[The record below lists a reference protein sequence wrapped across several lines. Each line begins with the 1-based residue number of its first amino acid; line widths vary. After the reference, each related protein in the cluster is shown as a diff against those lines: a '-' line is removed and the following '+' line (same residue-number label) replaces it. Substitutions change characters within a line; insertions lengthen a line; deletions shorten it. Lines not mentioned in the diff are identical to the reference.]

1 MNNKTDVSDKTIV
14 IFNAAPCCVDK
25 DTEYL
30 TKTGWKKISEYSEGD
45 EIAVCDI
52 NGNTIFEKPLEYI
65 REPFDGDFLVFK
77 RPTFEMKLTANHKV
91 IYVDD
96 YGNRKTTE
104 WVNLF
109 TKVEQNSYGLGKFI
123 PKTFNL
129 TENIPNPSLDLLFL
143 KVAIMA
149 DSSLLKN
156 GVQFNLKKLRKIE
169 RLRYLLDRLGV
180 EYKEYV
186 FPSMEGY
193 VRFVVKTDM
202 DKSTDWS
209 WINFNLETKQLLLS
223 EFLFWDGDGIE
234 RFFSGKKEEVDFV
247 QTLAASCDKD
257 SSIISDI
264 REGRNTTYSLHIA
277 KRNMQT
283 MTRRPYNKPTKTEKS
298 EDGFCYCFTTS
309 TGFWVARK
317 SDSIFL
323 TGNSGKDASVDM
335 IHSYFQSGVKLAF
348 KDELYEDTAKHFN
361 VRVEDLIDYHSDRSL
376 KEKPSLMFPKYG
388 NDSIKQY
395 LYALLYVIGVLINNH
410 YLMSLGYYSSRQ
422 ALIFVSEHLIK
433 PTKGNGYYGSKLA
446 EKIENSKSKFFFVS
460 DSGYKEELTPLL
472 ENGYNVYI
480 VHLERLGATFEGDSR
495 TLLTENDFKG
505 EDGSMKYKN
514 LKFIKMD
521 NNGSLDDLYK
531 TITDFS
537 FDLVL
542 NQTLDHYG
550 GYTENVYEVIYT

>member
-1 MNNKTDVSDKTIV
+1 MSNKTISDKTVV
-14 IFNAAPCCVDK
+14 IFNSPANCVDK

-30 TKTGWKKISEYSEGD
+30 TKTGWKKISDYSEGD

-77 RPTFEMKLTANHKV
+77 RSTFEMKLTANHKV
-91 IYVDD
+91 IYADD

-109 TKVEQNSYGLGKFI
+109 TKVEQNSHGLGKFI

-156 GVQFNLKKLRKIE
+156 GVQFNLKKFRKIE
-169 RLRYLLDRLGV
+169 RLRYLLDNLGV
-180 EYKEYV
+180 EYKEYT

-223 EFLFWDGDGIE
+223 EFLFWDGDGVE

-257 SSIISDI
+257 SSIIPDI
-264 REGRNTTYSLHIA
+264 RDGRNTTYSLHIA

-283 MTRRPYNKPTKTEKS
+283 LTRRPYNKPTKTEKS

-323 TGNSGKDASVDM
+323 TGNSGKDQACQYLKD
-335 IHSYFQSGVKLAF
+335 YFCTGEVIAF
-348 KDELYEDTAKHFN
+348 KDELYKDTASYFDIE
-361 VRVEDLIDYHSDRSL
+361 VEDLVEYHADRSL
-376 KEKPSLMFPKYG
+376 KEKPSLLFAKYQRE
-388 NDSIKQY
+388 SLKQY
-395 LYALLYVIGVLINNH
+395 FFSLLYVIGALINNR
-410 YLMSLGYYSSRQ
+410 YLMSLGYYSSRE
-422 ALIFVSEHLIK
+422 ALIHVSESVVK
-433 PTKGNGYYGSKLA
+433 PVKGKDYYGKKLV
-446 EKIENSKSKFFFVS
+446 EKIEDSSERFYFVS
-460 DSGYKEELTPLL
+460 DSGYFEEASSVADK
-472 ENGYNVYI
+472 GYRVI
-480 VHLERLGATFEGDSR
+480 IAQLMRSGATFEGDSR
-495 TLLTENDFKG
+495 SLLNKDDFK
-505 EDGSMKYKN
+505 EYCN
-514 LKFIKMD
+514 IKFCQID
-521 NNGSLDDLYK
+521 NNSSLDDLYNS
-531 TITDFS
+531 IV
-537 FDLVL
+537 DLSYDVVL
-542 NQTLDHYG
+542 GEVKERYG
-550 GYTENVYEVIYT
+550 GAKDVYQIIHV